1 MNNNVYNFTAEKIY
15 KKTSWER
22 NVVLGA
28 TGFFAL
34 MLIITFIMVNS
45 GAGTVSIFPA
55 AIGIF
60 TLGTATGIWGLH
72 ISEKRQLRESL
83 KAFSIDDIL
92 YEINHNCVFIFGRDN
107 KASFFLTPKYIVVQ
121 NKFVCLTRDVAR
133 VRLYKGRPRINSTFI
148 FLKDGTAYDSGKL
161 LGNYNKYDEFSV
173 ALKRINPDADCQAKN

>member
-1 MNNNVYNFTAEKIY
+1 MNNTVYNFTAEKIY

-72 ISEKRQLRESL
+72 ISEKRQLRESI

-107 KASFFLTPKYIVVQ
+107 KASFFEEGREEGREEGLAEAIRQIMESLHVSLVQAMDILKIDSEKRSKYTAMEELI
-121 NKFVCLTRDVAR
+121 NKQV
-133 VRLYKGRPRINSTFI
+133 LY
-148 FLKDGTAYDSGKL
+148 
-161 LGNYNKYDEFSV
+161 
-173 ALKRINPDADCQAKN
+173 